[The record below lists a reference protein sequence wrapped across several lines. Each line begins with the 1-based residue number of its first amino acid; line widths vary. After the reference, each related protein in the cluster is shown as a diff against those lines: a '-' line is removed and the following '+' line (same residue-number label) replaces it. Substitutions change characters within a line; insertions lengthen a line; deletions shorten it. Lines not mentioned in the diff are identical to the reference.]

1 MASSSDESFQLWYFA
16 PITDGDKSGYLWI
29 AGILSFV
36 YILSFTLLRLFTNR
50 RQLRLND
57 WVSVVATVCILLSS
71 IERLGT
77 DNLQVFGII
86 ECCCLFVAISAGLG
100 QSSTSSNSKIN
111 YRRINQAVYATI
123 FFFIAA
129 HTVAKVSMALLS
141 QKLFGIY
148 KKLLCKAAIVI
159 AGAWGVVALLVLL
172 PKWDPACSDVAPFAS
187 ECYPSYERW
196 FVAAGLELLTELVF
210 FSIPAI
216 SLFPLRMPW
225 SAKMGVMG
233 AFGSRMTSVVPMFVS
248 VVYIQRAQE
257 SPAHSLSNLAAL
269 AVIQITL
276 SISLITTNASALRS
290 LTRPIKS
297 VLGGSD
303 YNGYRYGDQSLR
315 TTMPSKSRGNK
326 TATGFDGIQVQT
338 EIHLDSDAGTMP

>member
-1 MASSSDESFQLWYFA
+1 MDIKNNDDSFELWYFA
-16 PITDGDKSGYLWI
+16 PITDVDKSGYLWI
-29 AGILSFV
+29 AGILSLV

-57 WVSVVATVCILLSS
+57 WVSVAATVA
-71 IERLGT
+71 
-77 DNLQVFGII
+77 GII
-86 ECCCLFVAISAGLG
+86 QCCCLFVAISAGLG
-100 QSSTSSNSKIN
+100 QTSSSTKSIN
-111 YRRINQAVYATI
+111 YRRVNQAIYATI

-148 KKLLCKAAIVI
+148 KKGLCNAAI
-159 AGAWGVVALLVLL
+159 GVAASFGIVTLLILL
-172 PKWDPACSDVAPFAS
+172 PKWDPACADAAPFATK
-187 ECYPSYERW
+187 CYPSYQRW
-196 FVAAGLELLTELVF
+196 FAAAALDLVTELIL

-216 SLFPLRMPW
+216 SLYPLRMTM
-225 SAKMGVMG
+225 SAKAGVMS
-233 AFGSRMTSVVPMFVS
+233 AFGSRLVCVVPMFVS

-257 SPAHSLSNLAAL
+257 GASHPLSNLAAL

-315 TTMPSKSRGNK
+315 TTMPSKNR
-326 TATGFDGIQVQT
+326 TGKGGKSAFDGIQVQT
-338 EIHLDSDAGTMP
+338 EIHLDSDAPGTIP